1 VITDY
6 GGLVQMTAVMH
17 PLLGGA
23 AAHDLSFSSPSSPGG
38 AIEVLPA
45 SQSSGG
51 ADESG
56 TPGTATGAAP
66 GAGTSGVGASGGG
79 TPGGGGTGS
88 GHGGSLP
95 FTGFAPGIVGVL
107 GAGFTAAG
115 AAIRRALKRSA

>member
-17 PLLGGA
+17 PLLGDA
-23 AAHDLSFSSPSSPGG
+23 AAHDLSFSTPSTPGG

-45 SQSSGG
+45 SSSSPG
-51 ADESG
+51 SG
-56 TPGTATGAAP
+56 ETDTLGTATGSAP
-66 GAGTSGVGASGGG
+66 GGATTGGG
-79 TPGGGGTGS
+79 GATGGGGTGA

-95 FTGFAPGIVGVL
+95 FTGFAPGILGVL

-115 AAIRRALKRSA
+115 AALRRALRRSA